1 MKGVRRPV
9 QAMRVQRAQLDKST
23 AWTWEVVNHLIGW
36 RECIW
41 DVRTRDDLE
50 KRVRERFQ
58 VICLLNKGTCILF
71 MIQCVFLKG
80 KLGNHV
86 GVGWARSWDGWA
98 GLSIGWDAGKTL
110 LSWRKVMGKNR
121 EGRWLRVKEDV
132 SKLYT
137 QWTVEWLGVETGL
150 GCKTRKAKHY
160 DVLLMSW
167 LWKGWSK
174 V

>member
-1 MKGVRRPV
+1 MKR
-9 QAMRVQRAQLDKST
+9 S
-23 AWTWEVVNHLIGW
+23 
-36 RECIW
+36 
-41 DVRTRDDLE
+41 
-50 KRVRERFQ
+50 
-58 VICLLNKGTCILF
+58 
-71 MIQCVFLKG
+71 IQCVFLKG

-167 LWKGWSK
+167 LWKGWSIQWFLFMMYFNNLDGRRHTMASLWFK
-174 V
+174 NFIYLFIFKLTQHMPNLPGQLPSLATLLVCCQANRVVN